1 MLKKLLN
8 KNVFL
13 FVIVFI
19 SFTVKISA
27 QTDLK
32 TALSN
37 VEKNTIDGKFDE
49 ALKELDAL
57 YKKNKSNS
65 LNTVMIYGSY
75 VNVYSNKKEFEKAF
89 YYSSLAKDISDKT
102 PDKLDDAHTLHAF
115 AKIYLIN
122 QLYDKTIS
130 YSNKALNILKKFPD
144 EHLLKSRLY
153 SLMSLTHS
161 RTNVYSEEYKNYVL
175 EAVSHAQQQ
184 KEPLQLLGAYTEAT
198 LMYIS
203 AYEKTKNDED
213 LKNIFKYAELTLSYI
228 NENNVKTLPKKAI
241 ATAYNN
247 MASLVNTYPYKNYS
261 KQEKFKIAEDYL
273 KKAIEVANETN
284 DHSSLLICY
293 ATFAEIQENQ
303 NNNDL
308 AEEYYLK
315 SYELAK
321 NKENINKLYALSY
334 ITSAISNLYKKQNKT
349 AEALKF
355 SEETLKYT
363 KQSYEQL
370 LDNKKK
376 FLEAYYN
383 TEQKN
388 QQIKQLEE
396 KNSIYTKQRLLY
408 IGIIALALAGVVFL
422 IYLIRYR
429 QKLNKQKTDLLE
441 AEKNETQLTL
451 QLEQEEK
458 ARLKVEQEL
467 LALQQEQLQKQ
478 ALATSLQLNHKTSFI
493 NELKEKIKEDKHVN
507 IDRILKDEKLTDD
520 DFNEVQNLVQDVHP
534 NFFKRLNESSVN
546 KLSNQDLKYAA
557 YIYLNMDNQQIANIL
572 KVEPKTVRMT
582 KYRMKQKMGLDKD
595 IDLATFIQ
603 NLEL

>member
-8 KNVFL
+8 KNIFL

-27 QTDLK
+27 QTDLN
-32 TALSN
+32 TALSS
-37 VEKNTIDGKFDE
+37 VERNTVDGKYDE

-102 PDKLDDAHTLHAF
+102 PDKLDDAYTLHAF

-130 YSNKALNILKKFPD
+130 YSNKALNILKKFPN

-153 SLMSLTHS
+153 LLMSLTHS

-175 EAVSHAQQQ
+175 EAVSQAQQQ
-184 KEPLQLLGAYTEAT
+184 KEPLQHLGAYTEAT

-203 AYEKTKNDED
+203 AYEKTKNEED

-273 KKAIEVANETN
+273 KKAIEIADDKETI
-284 DHSSLLICY
+284 LTCY

-321 NKENINKLYALSY
+321 NSKNNVNLYALSY
-334 ITSAISNLYKKQNKT
+334 ITNAISILYKKQNKT

-355 SEETLKYT
+355 SEE
-363 KQSYEQL
+363 
-370 LDNKKK
+370 
-376 FLEAYYN
+376 
-383 TEQKN
+383 
-388 QQIKQLEE
+388 
-396 KNSIYTKQRLLY
+396 
-408 IGIIALALAGVVFL
+408 
-422 IYLIRYR
+422 
-429 QKLNKQKTDLLE
+429 
-441 AEKNETQLTL
+441 
-451 QLEQEEK
+451 
-458 ARLKVEQEL
+458 
-467 LALQQEQLQKQ
+467 
-478 ALATSLQLNHKTSFI
+478 
-493 NELKEKIKEDKHVN
+493 
-507 IDRILKDEKLTDD
+507 
-520 DFNEVQNLVQDVHP
+520 
-534 NFFKRLNESSVN
+534 
-546 KLSNQDLKYAA
+546 
-557 YIYLNMDNQQIANIL
+557 
-572 KVEPKTVRMT
+572 
-582 KYRMKQKMGLDKD
+582 
-595 IDLATFIQ
+595 
-603 NLEL
+603 

>member
-1 MLKKLLN
+1 
-8 KNVFL
+8 
-13 FVIVFI
+13 
-19 SFTVKISA
+19 
-27 QTDLK
+27 
-32 TALSN
+32 
-37 VEKNTIDGKFDE
+37 
-49 ALKELDAL
+49 
-57 YKKNKSNS
+57 
-65 LNTVMIYGSY
+65 
-75 VNVYSNKKEFEKAF
+75 
-89 YYSSLAKDISDKT
+89 
-102 PDKLDDAHTLHAF
+102 
-115 AKIYLIN
+115 
-122 QLYDKTIS
+122 
-130 YSNKALNILKKFPD
+130 
-144 EHLLKSRLY
+144 
-153 SLMSLTHS
+153 
-161 RTNVYSEEYKNYVL
+161 
-175 EAVSHAQQQ
+175 
-184 KEPLQLLGAYTEAT
+184 
-198 LMYIS
+198 
-203 AYEKTKNDED
+203 
-213 LKNIFKYAELTLSYI
+213 
-228 NENNVKTLPKKAI
+228 
-241 ATAYNN
+241 
-247 MASLVNTYPYKNYS
+247 
-261 KQEKFKIAEDYL
+261 
-273 KKAIEVANETN
+273 
-284 DHSSLLICY
+284 
-293 ATFAEIQENQ
+293 
-303 NNNDL
+303 
-308 AEEYYLK
+308 
-315 SYELAK
+315 ELAK

-595 IDLATFIQ
+595 VDLATFIQ